1 VAASAYFAAMKVN
14 TGSAALALGLAL
26 TITSGCATSA
36 PAPTAR
42 VRSSVA
48 LDDVRRVVVVSSG
61 ESRFA
66 GVEGGKEGGKESA
79 RILDEVTKWLPYN
92 YIIGPLAKAVYAGV
106 SWLMDSARTSVPK
119 DVSPGAVVAD
129 AFARALQVTGPF
141 NHIAALE
148 REPLGDERRGADAI
162 IRLSV
167 PAWGLV
173 RVREGTANQVASF
186 ADVRAQMVL
195 RETGVVV
202 WEHEEDVTHPER
214 LSLETLTR
222 DRALTRQELV
232 DVLERAGRRLA
243 SELVYARN
251 GGR

>member
-1 VAASAYFAAMKVN
+1 MAASAYFAGMTLN
-14 TGSAALALGLAL
+14 TRSAALALGLAL
-26 TITSGCATSA
+26 TITSACATSA
-36 PAPTAR
+36 PPPTAR
-42 VRSSVA
+42 SRSTVA
-48 LDDVRRVVVVSSG
+48 LDGVRRVVVVSSG

-66 GVEGGKEGGKESA
+66 VVEGGKESA
-79 RILDEVTKWLPYN
+79 RTIDEVTKRLPFKD
-92 YIIGPLAKAVYAGV
+92 ILGPIARAVYAGV
-106 SWLMDSARTSVPK
+106 SWLMDSDRTSSVPK

-148 REPLGDERRGADAI
+148 REPIGDERRGADAI

-167 PAWGLV
+167 PAWGLM
-173 RVREGTANQVASF
+173 RVREGTANQVAGF

>member
-1 VAASAYFAAMKVN
+1 MAPSAYFAAMKLN
-14 TGSAALALGLAL
+14 TGSAVLALGLAL
-26 TITSGCATSA
+26 TITSACATSP

-42 VRSSVA
+42 SRSSVA
-48 LDDVRRVVVVSSG
+48 LEGVRRVVVVSSG

-66 GVEGGKEGGKESA
+66 VVEGGKEPA
-79 RILDEVTKWLPYN
+79 RSIDEVTKWLPFKD
-92 YIIGPLAKAVYAGV
+92 ILGPIARAVYAGV
-106 SWLMDSARTSVPK
+106 SWLVDSDRTSVPK

-148 REPLGDERRGADAI
+148 REPVGDERRGADAI

-167 PAWGLV
+167 PAWGLL